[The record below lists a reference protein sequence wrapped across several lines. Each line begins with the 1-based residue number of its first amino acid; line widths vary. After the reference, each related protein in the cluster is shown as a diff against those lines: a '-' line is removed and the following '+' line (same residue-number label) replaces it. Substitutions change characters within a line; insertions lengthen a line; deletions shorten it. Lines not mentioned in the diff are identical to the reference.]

1 MTIDN
6 DYFDL
11 SGPEGLKAVFRNHA
25 TGIAIVTAADS
36 DLKPIGFTASSVT
49 ALGSTPPLISLNIS
63 QGASSYPHVS
73 TGKLVAV
80 HTLDAQLLGLAQKL
94 AGPKEERF
102 LGDDFEIGPESV
114 PIFMEASSVM
124 VARVINKIEVESNA
138 VVILALESAHVTRS
152 CEQPL
157 VYFQRGYHTIG
168 DRLQDNF

>member
-49 ALGSTPPLISLNIS
+49 SLGSTPPLISLNIS

-80 HTLDAQLLGLAQKL
+80 HT
-94 AGPKEERF
+94 
-102 LGDDFEIGPESV
+102 
-114 PIFMEASSVM
+114 
-124 VARVINKIEVESNA
+124 
-138 VVILALESAHVTRS
+138 
-152 CEQPL
+152 
-157 VYFQRGYHTIG
+157 
-168 DRLQDNF
+168 